1 MVERF
6 VLNTI
11 QTMIL
16 NGSYKFLMKSISL
29 LLVLFGLFAA
39 SAVAQPSVV
48 ENNFS
53 LLENRLFSKTISVDD
68 TVSEAENNQQY
79 PEPKSVMYKSLM
91 VPGWGQIVNKQAW
104 KVPIVYA
111 LYAGIGYY
119 TYTVHQDYRD
129 YKAAYYNAQ
138 RGEDTDFK
146 FGPTPPGL
154 QGVNQNQLRS
164 NRNSLRNR
172 RDLMFV
178 VFVLAHGLN
187 AVDAYVF
194 AHMRSFDVSDD
205 LSARATI
212 SPDLLASSAPGL
224 TLSFQLK

>member
-1 MVERF
+1 
-6 VLNTI
+6 
-11 QTMIL
+11 
-16 NGSYKFLMKSISL
+16 MKIISL
-29 LLVLFGLFAA
+29 LLVLSGISAVCAYTQPAVVQKDYYLLEHRLHSEAA
-39 SAVAQPSVV
+39 SFQ
-48 ENNFS
+48 
-53 LLENRLFSKTISVDD
+53 D
-68 TVSEAENNQQY
+68 TVSVTDSEREY
-79 PEPKSVMYKSLM
+79 PSPKSVMYKSLM
-91 VPGWGQIVNKQAW
+91 VPGWGQIVNQQAW

-146 FGPTPPGL
+146 FGPTPPRL

-172 RDLMFV
+172 RDLMAV

-205 LSARATI
+205 LSARATL
-212 SPDLLASSAPGL
+212 SPDLLASTAPGL
-224 TLSFQLK
+224 KLSFQLK